1 MDIRNKSAEYLART
15 GLNTST
21 KVTYNSGGIII
32 RGGSATTDDIIETA
46 DRRFVNGSQLT
57 ALYNISGVN
66 TGASFAYD
74 GVDTFYISIGTL
86 ANDFI
91 YIHALNMGT
100 MRLDGAFQT
109 NALQGAVHIGNLMAV
124 ISSPDGGKFL
134 YLAACSSRLIYKTLI
149 Q

>member
-57 ALYNISGVN
+57 ALYNISGIN
-66 TGASFAYD
+66 TGVSFY
-74 GVDTFYISIGTL
+74 S
-86 ANDFI
+86 
-91 YIHALNMGT
+91 
-100 MRLDGAFQT
+100 
-109 NALQGAVHIGNLMAV
+109 
-124 ISSPDGGKFL
+124 
-134 YLAACSSRLIYKTLI
+134 
-149 Q
+149 